1 MPEINGPEIVR
12 GAKEL
17 IAPEG
22 PYDCIVT
29 AKQAIADAKL
39 DWLDFGVIGGF
50 FTHGYEQARAAH
62 EDNLEQGRK
71 RFEEMIKGLNTVARN
86 YHAVEQA
93 NIINNKKKSDPA
105 STGSP
110 WSTDSNATKEG
121 VMLTLFMLAAQNLA
135 IATMLGVAGT
145 MAPAALA
152 GAAMWA
158 LFTPND
164 EALNKAAGKWQTAH
178 DEMAI
183 FGNQSDAGLNILN
196 AAWKESEAKT
206 AFDKFYAALKNEAA
220 QTADALAECKKSLET
235 IASSLGTAQNVF
247 FAQTVASLVAIIACE
262 ALIAIPIVGQIA
274 KVTQQVLGV
283 TLAIEAGIA
292 VTIIGAMLTT
302 SVNTIKSVASTSF
315 QGQHPN
321 ADGTGVNF
329 KDITVQE
336 FGLDF
341 SKV

>member
-17 IAPEG
+17 VASEG

-29 AKQAIADAKL
+29 AKRALADAKL
-39 DWLDFGVIGGF
+39 DWMDFGVIGGF
-50 FTHGYEQARAAH
+50 FTQGYEEARSAH
-62 EDNLEQGRK
+62 EENLEQGRV
-71 RFEEMIKGLNTVARN
+71 RFEEMIRGLNTVARN
-86 YHAVEQA
+86 YQAVEQA
-93 NIINNKKKSDPA
+93 NIINNNRSSDPA
-105 STGSP
+105 SGGVP
-110 WSTDSNATKEG
+110 WSTDSNVTEAG
-121 VMLTLFMLAAQNLA
+121 VMVTLFMLAAQNLA

-158 LFTPND
+158 LFSPND
-164 EALNKAAGKWQTAH
+164 DALNKAAGKWQTAR

-196 AAWKESEAKT
+196 GAWKESEAKT

-220 QTADALAECKKSLET
+220 QTADAFEQCKKSLES
-235 IASSLGTAQNVF
+235 IASALGTAQDVF
-247 FAQTVASLVAIIACE
+247 FFQTVASLIAIIACE
-262 ALIAIPIVGQIA
+262 ALVAVPIVGQIA

-283 TLAIEAGIA
+283 TLAVEAGIA
-292 VTIIGAMLTT
+292 ITIIGAMLTT

-315 QGQHPN
+315 QGEHPN

-329 KDITVQE
+329 KDIKIDE